1 VAETNWAGNVA
12 FSAQHYHRPASI
24 GELQRLVVSSE
35 RARAVGTRHSFSRIA
50 DGPGDLI
57 SVAGLPKVIDIDS
70 GRAAVTVS
78 AGVRYGELAGR
89 LNEAGYALRN
99 LGSLPHISIAG
110 ACATGTHGSGDANGN
125 LATAVSALQMVTAG
139 GDLATLSRDGD
150 GEAFRGAVVGLGA
163 LGIVTSLTLDLV
175 PAFCIRQYVYEGLP
189 RDQMDEHLAE
199 IFASAYS
206 VSLFTDWRRPGIRQ
220 VWLKRLADEP
230 TVPQHWLGAVLA
242 DGPRHPVPGVSA
254 VHCTEQLGA
263 PGPWHLR
270 LPHFRLEFTPSTGE
284 ELQSEYLVP
293 REHASEALAAV
304 GRVSDRVTPVL
315 QISEIRTVAPD
326 DLWLSPCYQRP
337 SVAIHFTWIND
348 PEAVTPVLAAIEDEL
363 APLRARPHWA
373 KLFSVSPAALRGLYQ
388 RLPDFQR
395 LRGEYDPAGKFGN
408 DLVDAY
414 VPAAP

>member
-1 VAETNWAGNVA
+1 VAEANWAGNVA
-12 FSAQHYHRPASI
+12 FTAQRYHRPASI

-78 AGVRYGELAGR
+78 AGVRYGELAER

-110 ACATGTHGSGDANGN
+110 ACATGTHGSGDTNGN

-175 PAFCIRQYVYEGLP
+175 PAFCIRQYVYQGLP

-230 TVPQHWLGAVLA
+230 AVPQHWLGAVLA
-242 DGPRHPVPGVSA
+242 DGPRHPVPGVSP

-304 GRVSDRVTPVL
+304 GRVRDRVTPVL

-348 PEAVTPVLAAIEDEL
+348 PEAVTPALAAIEDEL

>member
-1 VAETNWAGNVA
+1 MAETNWAGNVA

-24 GELQRLVVSSE
+24 GELQRLVASSE

-78 AGVRYGELAGR
+78 AGVRYGELAGC

-150 GEAFRGAVVGLGA
+150 GEAFRGAVIGLGA

-230 TVPQHWLGAVLA
+230 AVPQHWLGAVLA
-242 DGPRHPVPGVSA
+242 DGPRHPVPGVSP
-254 VHCTEQLGA
+254 VHSTEQLGA

-293 REHASEALAAV
+293 HEHASEALAAV
-304 GRVSDRVTPVL
+304 GRVRDRVTPVL

-326 DLWLSPCYQRP
+326 DLWLSPSYQRP

-373 KLFSVSPAALRGLYQ
+373 KLFSVSPAVLRGLYQ

-395 LRGEYDPAGKFGN
+395 LRGEFDPAGKFGN

-414 VPAAP
+414 APAAP